1 MQRVAC
7 CDIFIFMI
15 MKRVFLMLGV
25 GAMMLGLACACSSGS
40 KEPSALISQSERI
53 DQDLSQLAE
62 DSPMFLAD
70 ATASYA
76 DGTLSINLEF
86 CDSIVHADQL
96 SDVLIRYVL
105 GQYMKAHTGENL
117 DITLN
122 TLGKEEGVLS
132 LTIKDI
138 YGQTK
143 VLDLPSATVK
153 KLVTTKQMEL
163 GYQDARV
170 NVLDIMDTR
179 CDRYKT
185 AVNALSCEFK
195 YNAGFAQYTLTFKN
209 ANAFANQTQGSLAGR
224 YIAVLKP
231 VYDDFGACRP
241 MVEELLSSLQ
251 IEGYRFVYKDADDSK
266 ELHTALPWRMLN

>member
-1 MQRVAC
+1 
-7 CDIFIFMI
+7 
-15 MKRVFLMLGV
+15 MLGV
-25 GAMMLGLACACSSGS
+25 GAMMLGLACACSSAS

-76 DGTLSINLEF
+76 DGTLSIYLEF
-86 CDSIVHADQL
+86 CDSIIHADQL

-179 CDRYKT
+179 CDMYKA

-195 YNAGFAQYTLTFKN
+195 YNAGFVQYTLTFKN
-209 ANAFANQTQGSLAGR
+209 ANAFANQTPGSLAGR
-224 YIAVLKP
+224 YIAALKP

>member
-70 ATASYA
+70 ASASYA
-76 DGTLSINLEF
+76 DGTLSVNLEF

-105 GQYMKAHTGENL
+105 GQYM
-117 DITLN
+117 
-122 TLGKEEGVLS
+122 
-132 LTIKDI
+132 
-138 YGQTK
+138 
-143 VLDLPSATVK
+143 
-153 KLVTTKQMEL
+153 
-163 GYQDARV
+163 
-170 NVLDIMDTR
+170 
-179 CDRYKT
+179 
-185 AVNALSCEFK
+185 
-195 YNAGFAQYTLTFKN
+195 
-209 ANAFANQTQGSLAGR
+209 
-224 YIAVLKP
+224 
-231 VYDDFGACRP
+231 
-241 MVEELLSSLQ
+241 
-251 IEGYRFVYKDADDSK
+251 
-266 ELHTALPWRMLN
+266 